1 MNSTNK
7 TSIEA
12 LRSVMHAVRAGT
24 PITAFPRERA
34 ASSDIRTGYVNGQP
48 VNRLVITLR
57 GPGCVWVKR
66 GTGCVMCGHYAGTLQ
81 GAAPTVEETISQF
94 RSEIAKYEMENISVL
109 SLYNSGSVLNPAEF
123 HFESLKN
130 ILAEIGNLH
139 SIKKVVLESRAEFV
153 CTGTIEILKDIL
165 GPDKILSIAIGFETS
180 DDIKRE
186 LCINKGST
194 LLEIENAVRSLNG
207 IAETQLYVLV
217 GLPFLT
223 ESEAIEDAVDSI
235 RYAGDIGADEI
246 HIEPITFQR
255 HTLFELLL
263 RHNLSRL
270 PSLYSVY
277 EVLKQVV
284 PDIRPYVSPFMHM
297 PLPDRIPR
305 GCISCTERLIHGLLN
320 RYNIFRDSSSL
331 EYENCDCMSEWYE
344 HLAETDDRPIS
355 KRVMDAVSVI
365 SCGVGT

>member
-12 LRSVMHAVRAGT
+12 LRNVMHSIRAGT
-24 PITAFPRERA
+24 PFTTFPRDRA

-57 GPGCVWVKR
+57 GPGCTWIKR
-66 GTGCVMCGHYAGTLQ
+66 GGGCVMCGHYAGTLQ
-81 GAAPTVEETISQF
+81 GAVPTAEETISQF
-94 RSEIAKYEMENISVL
+94 RSEIAKYDMEYISVL
-109 SLYNSGSVLNPAEF
+109 SLYNSGSVLNTSEL
-123 HFESLKN
+123 HFDALKN
-130 ILAEIGNLH
+130 ILTEIGKLH

-153 CTGTIEILKDIL
+153 RTDIIEILKDIL
-165 GPDKILSIAIGFETS
+165 GPHKILSIAIGLETS

-194 LLEIENAVRSLNG
+194 FLEIKRAVKSLNG
-207 IAETQLYVLV
+207 IAETQLYILL

-223 ESEAIEDAVDSI
+223 ESEAIEDAVSSI

-246 HIEPITFQR
+246 HIEPITYQR
-255 HTLFELLL
+255 HTLIELLL

-270 PSLYSVY
+270 PSLYSIY

-284 PDIRPYVSPFMHM
+284 PGIKPYVSPFMHM

-305 GCISCTERLIHGLLN
+305 GCPSCTERLIYGLLN
-320 RYNIFRDSSSL
+320 RYNIFRDSESL
-331 EYENCDCMSEWYE
+331 EYKYCDCLNEW
-344 HLAETDDRPIS
+344 HKRLAETDDRPLS
-355 KRVMDAVSVI
+355 QRVMDSIPAI
-365 SCGVGT
+365 SCGVSL